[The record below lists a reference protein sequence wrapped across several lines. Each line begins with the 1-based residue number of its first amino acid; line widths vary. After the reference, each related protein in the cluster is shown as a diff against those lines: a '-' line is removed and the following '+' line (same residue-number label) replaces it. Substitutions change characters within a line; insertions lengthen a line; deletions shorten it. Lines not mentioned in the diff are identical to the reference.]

1 LARAGGSRKR
11 KASGRGRFPDDET
24 RGDGGPDE
32 AAAFIAE
39 TLGDL
44 VKLAR
49 RHQLDMLVH
58 LLGMAK
64 LDADEHVRL
73 RSKHRLS

>member
-1 LARAGGSRKR
+1 MAGTGGSRKR
-11 KASGRGRFPDDET
+11 KASGRGRLPDDET

-39 TLGDL
+39 TLGEL

-64 LDADEHVRL
+64 LDADEYVRR

>member
-1 LARAGGSRKR
+1 LAKAGGSRKR
-11 KASGRGRFPDDET
+11 KASGRGRSPDGET

-44 VKLAR
+44 VTLAR

-64 LDADEHVRL
+64 LDADEYVRL

>member
-1 LARAGGSRKR
+1 LARSGVSRKR
-11 KASGRGRFPDDET
+11 KGSGRGRSDQDEPG
-24 RGDGGPDE
+24 GDGGPDE

-39 TLGDL
+39 TLGEL

-49 RHQLDMLVH
+49 RHRLDMLVH

-64 LDADEHVRL
+64 LDADEYVRL
-73 RSKHRLS
+73 RSKRKLS

>member
-1 LARAGGSRKR
+1 MAKAGGSRKR
-11 KASGRGRFPDDET
+11 KAFGRGRSPDDET

-44 VKLAR
+44 VTLAR

-64 LDADEHVRL
+64 LDADEYVRL